1 MIANISPKALSG
13 VISAPCS
20 KSEAHRILICAAL
33 SESETKIKGNLLGDD
48 IFATIDVLKALGSKI
63 ETSKDGIIV
72 NPIKKNNNVKLYIKE
87 SGSTLRFIIPIIAM
101 LGINAE
107 IDGGDRLRKRPIDDI
122 VKTLSDAGITFSG
135 DSLPIS
141 MAGQLFKD
149 ELSIDISKS
158 SQFLT
163 GLLLAA
169 GMKNCITKINTVGKE
184 VSGDYINITIDI
196 MRRFG
201 VKVEKE
207 GNTYIVQGG
216 YKSPKEI
223 AVLGDWSGA
232 CFYAVA
238 GAMGDV
244 KINNLKLDSQQGDKR
259 IIDVL
264 KAVGAK
270 VKENADGVGI
280 SKGELKPFEAN
291 IEDWPD
297 AAPALSVLAAFCK
310 GKSLIKGTSRLK
322 IKESNRGEEI
332 VKLLKEYNILAENHD
347 DYIIIN
353 GGSPKGTT
361 FKSPDD
367 HRIAMAAAILSAY
380 SMGDSSVVNVECVNK
395 SYPEFFEDFKRL
407 GGDISVSAI

>member
-1 MIANISPKALSG
+1 MIASISPKVLSG

-33 SESETKIKGNLLGDD
+33 SESETKIKGNILGDD
-48 IFATIDVLKALGSKI
+48 IFSTIEVLKALGSKI
-63 ETSKDGIIV
+63 EINKDEIIV
-72 NPIKKNNNVKLYIKE
+72 NPIKKNNSVKLYIKE

-107 IDGGDRLRKRPIDDI
+107 IDGGERLRKRPIGDI
-122 VKTLSDAGITFSG
+122 VKSLSDAGVNFSG

-141 MAGQLFKD
+141 MSGVISKD
-149 ELSIDISKS
+149 ELTIDISKS

-169 GMKNCITKINTVGKE
+169 GIKNGVTKINTIGKE

-196 MRRFG
+196 MQKFG
-201 VKVEKE
+201 VKVEKDN
-207 GNTYIVQGG
+207 NTYVVYGG

-223 AVLGDWSGA
+223 AVMGDWSGA

-238 GAMGDV
+238 GAMGNV
-244 KINNLKLDSQQGDKR
+244 RINGLELDSQQGDKR
-259 IIDVL
+259 IIDIL
-264 KAVGAK
+264 KVVGAK
-270 VKENADGVGI
+270 VEDFNDGTKI
-280 SKGELKPFEAN
+280 AKGDLNPFEVN

-310 GKSLIKGTSRLK
+310 GKTTIKGTSRLK

-332 VKLLKEYNILAENHD
+332 VKLLKAYNILAENYE
-347 DYIIIN
+347 DYIVIN
-353 GGSPKGTT
+353 GGTPIGTT
-361 FKSPDD
+361 FNSPDD

-380 SMGDSSVVNVECVNK
+380 AEGNSSISNAECVNK
-395 SYPEFFEDFKRL
+395 SYPEFFDDFKRL

>member
-380 SMGDSSVVNVECVNK
+380 STGKSSVVNAECVNK